1 VQRILKAWLRA
12 LLEGIKLLEL
22 YSDCE
27 TFGTI
32 FINAYIVC
40 FLIASQLWQVANK
53 MNFRKILKSPSALL
67 LLVITVQSFIID
79 EVIEEDERGKQDL
92 LDSYFCLEI
101 EE

>member
-1 VQRILKAWLRA
+1 
-12 LLEGIKLLEL
+12 
-22 YSDCE
+22 
-27 TFGTI
+27 
-32 FINAYIVC
+32 
-40 FLIASQLWQVANK
+40 